1 MKVSEIKVDDV
12 KKYLR
17 ITENDDDNLLE
28 LILKSA
34 KSYIKRQVGIDD
46 KEIDTYPDLTV
57 AVLIIC
63 QDLYD
68 NRSVYVDKNNLNRT
82 VDNIIFMHR
91 GNLIG

>member
-34 KSYIKRQVGIDD
+34 K
-46 KEIDTYPDLTV
+46 
-57 AVLIIC
+57 II
-63 QDLYD
+63 YKGTSGY
-68 NRSVYVDKNNLNRT
+68 R
-82 VDNIIFMHR
+82 
-91 GNLIG
+91 

>member
-1 MKVSEIKVDDV
+1 MKVSKIKVDDV

-17 ITENDDDNLLE
+17 ITEEDDDNLLE
-28 LILKSA
+28 LILQSA
-34 KSYIKRQVGIDD
+34 KSYIKGQVGIENIEMDN
-46 KEIDTYPDLTV
+46 YPDLTI

>member
-17 ITENDDDNLLE
+17 ITEDEDDNLLE

-34 KSYIKRQVGIDD
+34 KSYIKGQVGIDD

>member
-1 MKVSEIKVDDV
+1 M
-12 KKYLR
+12 
-17 ITENDDDNLLE
+17 
-28 LILKSA
+28 
-34 KSYIKRQVGIDD
+34 GIDD

>member
-34 KSYIKRQVGIDD
+34 KSYIKGQVGIDD
-46 KEIDTYPDLTV
+46 KEIDTL
-57 AVLIIC
+57 
-63 QDLYD
+63 
-68 NRSVYVDKNNLNRT
+68 S
-82 VDNIIFMHR
+82 
-91 GNLIG
+91 